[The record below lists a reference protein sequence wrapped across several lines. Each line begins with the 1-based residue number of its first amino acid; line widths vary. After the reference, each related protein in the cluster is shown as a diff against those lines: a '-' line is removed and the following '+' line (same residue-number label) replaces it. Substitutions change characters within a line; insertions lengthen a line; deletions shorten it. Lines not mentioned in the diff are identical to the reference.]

1 MRTHQPIYH
10 PPGWQASFDSGILCK
25 ANPTICEAMGETCFY
40 FQENPDGGTISFD
53 STPQAMLPILQAITF
68 DTWTDPMF
76 DVMDAY
82 SYFACF
88 YFLLIAVLG
97 GMFVINL
104 FLAVIFDEFMR
115 AQASDEAEKEVS
127 SGVQPPVE
135 EPPSPLSPGKGG
147 ALLGKGT
154 KLSDG
159 RLKAAPPSRPFCDC
173 APDRRSFCC
182 GWRYALKNVMLSAPA
197 SNISTGFVVFNLVI
211 MCMPYAGQPDSW
223 DALCEGLGS
232 FVTWGACHRGSTRAP
247 ST

>member
-53 STPQAMLPILQAITF
+53 STPQAMLPILQAVTF

-82 SYFACF
+82 SYSSCS
-88 YFLLIAVLG
+88 YFLLIAILG

-115 AQASDEAEKEVS
+115 AQASNEAEKEVS
-127 SGVQPPVE
+127 SGMPPPGAQE
-135 EPPSPLSPGKGG
+135 EPPSSEDSAFIARGG
-147 ALLGKGT
+147 E
-154 KLSDG
+154 LSDG
-159 RLKAAPPSRPFCDC
+159 LLKAAPPPRPFCDC
-173 APDRRSFCC
+173 VPDRQSSCC
-182 GWRYALKNVMLSAPA
+182 GWRSALKDVMLSALA
-197 SNISTGFVVFNLVI
+197 ANISTGFVVFNLVI

-223 DALCEGLGS
+223 GALCEGLGS
-232 FVTWGACHRGSTRAP
+232 FVTWGAAP
-247 ST
+247 AK